1 MTSKPFGVYSGPGT
15 GAVDTLS
22 LTHFLNALSMIAL
35 PIGLAL
41 YLTSRWKLSGRI
53 WLAGAAT
60 FLLSQAGHVPFN
72 LGMSALLNRT
82 SLVNLPA
89 AGQRAFN
96 AAFLGLSAGLFEEL
110 FRWGMFR
117 WWLKDAR
124 SWRRGV
130 LAGAGHGGAE
140 AILLGAL
147 ALYGYL
153 QLTALRGTDLSKVLP
168 AGQVSQALGQI
179 SAYWSM
185 PWYDSLLGT
194 VERLLAL
201 PIQVAL
207 SVLVLQAFV
216 RRQPAWVALAVA
228 FHALVDAAAVLALP
242 LGVYVTEAIVGGFAL
257 VSLVLILRLR
267 RAEPAPPPAPLRP
280 APPAA
285 FAPTPLEETPEK
297 LADTRYV

>member
-1 MTSKPFGVYSGPGT
+1 
-15 GAVDTLS
+15 
-22 LTHFLNALSMIAL
+22 MIAL

-41 YLTSRWKLSGRI
+41 YLTTHWKHSGRI
-53 WLAGAAT
+53 WLVGAAT
-60 FLLSQAGHVPFN
+60 FLLSQVGHVPFN

-82 SLVNLPA
+82 SLVSLAP

-110 FRWGMFR
+110 FRYGMFR

-147 ALYGYL
+147 ALYGFL
-153 QLTALRGTDLSKVLP
+153 RLTALRGADLSRLLP
-168 AGQVSQALGQI
+168 ASEVTEALQQI

-185 PWYDSLLGT
+185 PWYDSLLGSL
-194 VERLLAL
+194 ERLLAL

-207 SVLVLQAFV
+207 SVLVLQAFT
-216 RRQPAWVALAVA
+216 RRQPAWVALAVS

-242 LGVYVTEAIVGGFAL
+242 LGVYAAEAIVGGFAL
-257 VSLVLILRLR
+257 VSLALLYLLR
-267 RAEPAPPPAPLRP
+267 RPEPAPPPAPVQYHM
-280 APPAA
+280 PAA
-285 FAPTPLEETPEK
+285 LAPAPLEETPER

>member
-1 MTSKPFGVYSGPGT
+1 M
-15 GAVDTLS
+15 DTLL
-22 LTHFLNALSMIAL
+22 LTHLLNALCMIAL

-41 YLTSRWKLSGRI
+41 YLTTRWRLSGRL

-82 SLVNLPA
+82 SLVSLSP

-130 LAGAGHGGAE
+130 LAGVGHGGAE

-147 ALYGYL
+147 ALNGYV
-153 QLTALRGTDLSKVLP
+153 QLTALRGADLSQLLP
-168 AGQVSQALGQI
+168 AGQVTQALRQI

-194 VERLLAL
+194 LERLLAL

-207 SVLVLQAFV
+207 SVLVLQALT

-228 FHALVDAAAVLALP
+228 YHALVDAAAVLALP
-242 LGVYVTEAIVGGFAL
+242 LGVYATEAIVGGFAL
-257 VSLVLILRLR
+257 VSLLLIALLRMP
-267 RAEPAPPPAPLRP
+267 EPAPPPAPVRP

-285 FAPTPLEETPEK
+285 FAATPLEETPET